1 MKNIFSNYKVIFC
14 FWSRLQVLDQEIIK
28 NWMNYLSF
36 PKTMIKRS
44 PCIWRTYVAQCCQD
58 LLQQQLLYCWC
69 HLMSS
74 GQERQ
79 QMVGYWPHGLHHHHH
94 LKVTE
99 QCQTKTSHNK
109 SQVLIRGRQET
120 LPVIWYLRLVIHSLQ
135 ASAKM
140 CVFIVH
146 LPFKACFRWI
156 LFECL

>member
-1 MKNIFSNYKVIFC
+1 
-14 FWSRLQVLDQEIIK
+14 
-28 NWMNYLSF
+28 MNYFSF
-36 PKTMIKRS
+36 PKVMIKRS

-99 QCQTKTSHNK
+99 QCQTKTSHNN

-120 LPVIWYLRLVIHSLQ
+120 LPVIWYLQTSHSFFTGTSRNVCFH
-135 ASAKM
+135 SA
-140 CVFIVH
+140 
-146 LPFKACFRWI
+146 LAFKACFCWI
-156 LFECL
+156 LFECLWKYKISLWLLLTNNIRSRVKMICRL

>member
-1 MKNIFSNYKVIFC
+1 MIFC
-14 FWSRLQVLDQEIIK
+14 LWSRLQVLDHKIVK
-28 NWMNYLSF
+28 NWMNFFSF
-36 PKTMIKRS
+36 PKVMIKRS

-74 GQERQ
+74 GQKRQ
-79 QMVGYWPHGLHHHHH
+79 QMVGYWPHGLHHH

-120 LPVIWYLRLVIHSLQ
+120 LPVIWYLQTSHSFFTGT
-135 ASAKM
+135 SREM
-140 CVFIVH
+140 FVFTVH
-146 LPFKACFRWI
+146 LLSKLAFVEYSLNVSGNIKF
-156 LFECL
+156 LYEHY